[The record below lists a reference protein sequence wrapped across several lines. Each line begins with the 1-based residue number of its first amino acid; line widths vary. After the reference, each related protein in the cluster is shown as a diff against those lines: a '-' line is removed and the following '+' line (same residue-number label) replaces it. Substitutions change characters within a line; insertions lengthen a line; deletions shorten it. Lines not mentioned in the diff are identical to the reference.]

1 MALML
6 TSCVAWAQTIATF
19 SGVAS
24 TLQPDVN
31 AYRQTMDDLNRF
43 LERESFP
50 QAMRIRLRAYFNA
63 SRHLRLAETQRR
75 LLQFMPPSLQGEVRC
90 KTHRHMQGTEAPV
103 VFRGTPL
110 GRLQQV
116 TVLTRL

>member
-1 MALML
+1 MLLMM

-43 LERESFP
+43 MERESFP
-50 QAMRIRLRAYFNA
+50 GSMRIRLRSYFNA
-63 SRHLRLAETQRR
+63 SRHLRLAETQRK
-75 LLQFMPPSLQGEVRC
+75 LLQYMPPSLQGEVSQHANSSTAFARHRPVTG
-90 KTHRHMQGTEAPV
+90 KTRRA
-103 VFRGTPL
+103 
-110 GRLQQV
+110 RLV
-116 TVLTRL
+116 GM